1 MGSKEI
7 VTEASGKTKEALDSF
22 CLGKGK
28 ALSGGVL
35 EVSLNVGTEKST
47 RK

>member
-7 VTEASGKTKEALDSF
+7 VTEASGKTKEDLGGY
-22 CLGKGK
+22 CLGKDK
-28 ALSGGVL
+28 ALNGDVL
-35 EVSLNVGTEKST
+35 EVGLNVGAEKST